1 MADQNKAEPKT
12 TEPNPLFRQEALER
26 LSSPERLDELMRVVN
41 LKSWL
46 PLGTIGALLGAGLIW
61 SFVGRIPITTS
72 GRGMLVQRDA
82 NTGELVALLHFENS
96 YRGQI
101 RAGMPVVLMPETL
114 RLYNDRGVLAEV
126 EEVVEPPALT
136 LRDVRTIRSEEGMI
150 EAQEMDVQALEANN
164 DGRLEVIAQMTPE
177 AFLLP
182 QDSLVVGVAVE
193 GRITLEEKAPIA
205 FVFPFFDR

>member
-136 LRDVRTIRSEEGMI
+136 LRGCAHHPLRRRDDRSPGNGCSGPGG
-150 EAQEMDVQALEANN
+150 QQRWSSGGDCPN
-164 DGRLEVIAQMTPE
+164 DP
-177 AFLLP
+177 
-182 QDSLVVGVAVE
+182 
-193 GRITLEEKAPIA
+193 
-205 FVFPFFDR
+205 